1 MTCTVLKLVRE
12 GHAGIVFTSLGH
24 FLEVYIWTSTYELD
38 SATGNFFL
46 TNTFCRKYSVEL
58 FSLCGTLYQYLV
70 LATIDEIL
78 ISGGINS
85 CVGSSS
91 PTLLTYS
98 YDNSVLSE
106 MHAPLHTFHA
116 LSNFFHIWS
125 ETSKATHSAKQA
137 KKKEKSQSGSVI
149 TIQPSTGQFPY
160 TSSSQS
166 PTRVAF
172 CCCQKGSW
180 STWCSSNYS
189 LPSSRFLPVPHLF
202 LSPLCPFSLP
212 AVTSAEAVFSP
223 SIAAQQ
229 TGKHCR

>member
-1 MTCTVLKLVRE
+1 MWNFVSVFGTSNNRRDSDQWRDQLLCRFIFPNAPDLQLWQFSVKWNACSTTHFSCPEQFFSHLKWD
-12 GHAGIVFTSLGH
+12 FKN
-24 FLEVYIWTSTYELD
+24 Y
-38 SATGNFFL
+38 
-46 TNTFCRKYSVEL
+46 TF
-58 FSLCGTLYQYLV
+58 
-70 LATIDEIL
+70 
-78 ISGGINS
+78 
-85 CVGSSS
+85 
-91 PTLLTYS
+91 
-98 YDNSVLSE
+98 
-106 MHAPLHTFHA
+106 
-116 LSNFFHIWS
+116 
-125 ETSKATHSAKQA
+125 SKAG

-189 LPSSRFLPVPHLF
+189 LPSSRFLPMPHLF